1 MRIHS
6 VAASVA
12 VALWATRGSEQ
23 SSPLRFPQGSGYN
36 IRVREYP
43 KLPPRLRWIFA
54 DNPLFFVTL
63 CTYERRKVLAT
74 DGAWGLR
81 NVRNKRVFRS

>member
-1 MRIHS
+1 MRIRS

-36 IRVREYP
+36 VRVREYP

-54 DNPLFFVTL
+54 DNMGDVFNRF
-63 CTYERRKVLAT
+63 A
-74 DGAWGLR
+74 
-81 NVRNKRVFRS
+81 KRGVISK